1 MLPEQLL
8 IPASISLQAEARS
21 KKRALE
27 MLSGLLFQHQP
38 ADASEEE
45 TQAVSSEIIFEKL
58 LQRERLGSTGLGHG
72 IALPHARISG
82 LQQAVGA
89 FLLLAEGIDF
99 DAIDRQPVDMLFALL
114 VPEQATDE
122 HLRLLASLAGL
133 FKQESICQQLRQ
145 AHDNE
150 AVISILGSNTAVA
163 AAPS

>member
-1 MLPEQLL
+1 MLPEELL

-27 MLSGLLFQHQP
+27 MLSSLLFQHHQT
-38 ADASEEE
+38 DAEEE
-45 TQAVSSEIIFEKL
+45 DPQAISSEVIFEKL
-58 LQRERLGSTGLGHG
+58 LQRERLGSNCLGHG
-72 IALPHARISG
+72 IALPHARING
-82 LQQAVGA
+82 LNQAVGA

-145 AHDNE
+145 ARDNN
-150 AVISILGSNTAVA
+150 AIMNILGSDTAVTA
-163 AAPS
+163 VPL